1 MCLSDGVALSF
12 HCAEFLKYQGLDVVP
27 ELMQDNMSTI
37 KLAEKGKSTSDRTRH
52 IKVRYYFVNQF
63 LENGEM
69 KIKYCP
75 TDEMVADILTKPLQG
90 EQFKILAMKLLGYV
104 RH

>member
-1 MCLSDGVALSF
+1 VALAS
-12 HCAEFLKYQGLDVVP
+12 HCAEFLKYQGLDVAP
-27 ELMQDNMSTI
+27 ESTQDNMSTI
-37 KLAEKGKSTSDRTRH
+37 KLAEKGNSTSDRTRH
-52 IKVRYYFVNQF
+52 IKIRYYFVNQF

-90 EQFKILAMKLLGYV
+90 EHFKVMAMKLLGYA

>member
-1 MCLSDGVALSF
+1 M
-12 HCAEFLKYQGLDVVP
+12 
-27 ELMQDNMSTI
+27 
-37 KLAEKGKSTSDRTRH
+37 
-52 IKVRYYFVNQF
+52 NQL

-90 EQFKILAMKLLGYV
+90 SQFIKLSRKLLGYDSP
-104 RH
+104 